1 MKKNNLN
8 ETVNGVA
15 SVAST
20 KSINEQQWTKYHTK
34 GGHGFAAEDA
44 NAQWDKWH
52 GKRVDKVGAG
62 NAYNGADRIV
72 NGVEVQVKYHAS
84 AYRSIASCFGKDDMF
99 RYPSQF
105 IEVPKDQ
112 YDAAVR
118 IMRERISAGKVPGVT
133 DPNMATEIVI
143 KGHYTYNEA
152 VRIAKAGN
160 LDSIKFDIRTQAVTC
175 VFAFGLSF
183 AINYGTAKANGAS
196 HEAAFK
202 SAAKQAI
209 KSAGTSMLIGVSAM
223 QFLRTQAGRNFA
235 AFTSNAVKPMV
246 KAAARTQ
253 LGKSAISKTASV
265 IAGRS
270 VAGSAATNVITR
282 ALRTN
287 AVVSTVAFTVTSV
300 PDVVKFCRGKIS
312 GRQFAENTTS
322 NAAGIGG
329 GWAGTSAG
337 AAMGSLLCPGIGT
350 IVGGIVG
357 GIAGGVGASL
367 GIKKIFSC
375 L

>member
-1 MKKNNLN
+1 
-8 ETVNGVA
+8 
-15 SVAST
+15 
-20 KSINEQQWTKYHTK
+20 
-34 GGHGFAAEDA
+34 
-44 NAQWDKWH
+44 
-52 GKRVDKVGAG
+52 
-62 NAYNGADRIV
+62 
-72 NGVEVQVKYHAS
+72 
-84 AYRSIASCFGKDDMF
+84 
-99 RYPSQF
+99 
-105 IEVPKDQ
+105 
-112 YDAAVR
+112 
-118 IMRERISAGKVPGVT
+118 
-133 DPNMATEIVI
+133 
-143 KGHYTYNEA
+143 
-152 VRIAKAGN
+152 
-160 LDSIKFDIRTQAVTC
+160 
-175 VFAFGLSF
+175 
-183 AINYGTAKANGAS
+183 
-196 HEAAFK
+196 
-202 SAAKQAI
+202 
-209 KSAGTSMLIGVSAM
+209 M

-300 PDVVKFCRGKIS
+300 PDVVKLCRGKIS